1 MCCDTLVDVNSFWN
15 ISNEIL
21 SFLNTLS
28 FKHISK
34 GNFPF
39 KNFSKDA
46 LDEMKEAYFYYKF
59 YVKNDVILQHYKHK
73 YYTIYK
79 TYHNAVFDRHSKVY
93 ERCKK
98 ENLETYCNIF
108 KINDLNFFGE
118 KIKSLICGKQ
128 KIPYIVK
135 HHVIMISICVFL
147 RNFLI
152 MHMCINL

>member
-1 MCCDTLVDVNSFWN
+1 
-15 ISNEIL
+15 
-21 SFLNTLS
+21 
-28 FKHISK
+28 
-34 GNFPF
+34 
-39 KNFSKDA
+39 
-46 LDEMKEAYFYYKF
+46 MKEAYFYYKF

-118 KIKSLICGKQ
+118 KIKSLICGIVLLLLLLLYKVII
-128 KIPYIVK
+128 IP
-135 HHVIMISICVFL
+135 F
-147 RNFLI
+147 
-152 MHMCINL
+152 